1 MTTDKPIAEL
11 RILPRPSGALTYLLY
26 DAEATLLLELR
37 GYSTEHGKAA
47 VREKLKAWN
56 NGRYK
61 IVLKEAE
68 AAA

>member
-1 MTTDKPIAEL
+1 MSEKPLAEL

-26 DAEATLLLELR
+26 DAEANLLLELR

-47 VREKLKAWN
+47 VREKFKAWN
-56 NGRYK
+56 KGRYR